1 MDMVTHLYGF
11 SDVSSNCYLLRKY
24 LSIDCKDVVFHLYGF
39 SDVSSNCYV
48 PRKSFKT
55 LIAWILFFKIK
66 IKQWHVMINKLNLIN
81 LIKHLAVW
89 GDKIL

>member
-39 SDVSSNCYV
+39 SDVSSNCHV
-48 PRKSFKT
+48 PKKSFKT
-55 LIAWILFFKIK
+55 LIAWILFLKIK
-66 IKQWHVMINKLNLIN
+66 MKRWHVMINKPNLIN